1 MPRTETTRTSFELSR
16 RLLARAKARAFDER
30 RDLKDLIADA
40 LRRYLADDKSPAAR
54 RAKVAERA
62 DRPARRRVKRAVE
75 PVDLETLRQAMSG
88 L

>member
-1 MPRTETTRTSFELSR
+1 MRTETTRTSFELSR

-40 LRRYLADDKSPAAR
+40 LRRYLASEPTK
-54 RAKVAERA
+54 
-62 DRPARRRVKRAVE
+62 PARSARSATPAKARSHASKTAKPQ